1 MRKHRNDRPRGRR
14 SLVILILIAAATTIL
29 GLGFGASDA
38 RSSSGADA
46 PGTARTAMLPTAGDL
61 ATPAGR
67 MVRDLTSGHPDRV
80 AGELPPDFTTDL
92 GYRPRVVAGYPVNP
106 SGGCSSP
113 VTLPRRFEVLCRSHD
128 FGYDVLRYAAETGH
142 PLGGW
147 ARLRLDRQLVDR
159 MHASCTYP
167 LCDAAATATEVALR
181 LNTWRQY
188 DGPPTAV
195 ESATQIVSSGVGRG
209 WADLLDRRADTPQ

>member
-1 MRKHRNDRPRGRR
+1 M
-14 SLVILILIAAATTIL
+14 LILIAAATTIL

-38 RSSSGADA
+38 RSSSETGA
-46 PGTARTAMLPTAGDL
+46 PGTARTNFPPTPADL

-67 MVRDLTSGHPDRV
+67 LVWDLTSGHPDR
-80 AGELPPDFTTDL
+80 AARELPKQFTADL
-92 GYRPRVVAGYPVNP
+92 GYRPQIVAGYPVNP
-106 SGGCSSP
+106 RGGCSSP

-128 FGYDVLRYAAETGH
+128 FGYDVLRFAAETGH

-147 ARLRLDRQLVDR
+147 ARLRLDQMLVDR
-159 MHASCTYP
+159 MHASCTSP
-167 LCDAAATATEVALR
+167 FCDAAATATELGLR

-209 WADLLDRRADTPQ
+209 WADLLDRRADTER